1 MNKDALQLYAAAK
14 NAKGVIDAQREYM
27 ERLAEEQKDSKEWD
41 PFDISDEEEEEDEE
55 EEKDDD
61 VEADESANKNVA
73 GVVENSKS

>member
-14 NAKGVIDAQREYM
+14 DAKGVIDAQREYM
-27 ERLAEEQKDSKEWD
+27 ERLEEEQKDSKEWD

-55 EEKDDD
+55 EEDDD
-61 VEADESANKNVA
+61 VEADESANLNVA